1 MAQRSRVSGWD
12 PLDPEDRRA
21 VASVAEGVSWIR
33 DLLAS
38 TADVGRARRLEGHLA
53 SSARSPRREG
63 AARLGRDVPRRD
75 LRERE
80 KRGDAVGLTKRGKG
94 SKLAVLVVGESLPV
108 GVQLAAAN
116 EGEPSLAQPTVEEV
130 AKLAGN
136 DLDCWPKRIIADK
149 AYDSDDLRAAFD
161 SVGIQLL
168 APHRSNRT
176 AKSRSNDGRCMRRYK
191 RRWLVERFFAW
202 LGGFRK
208 LIVRHERH
216 SLMYRAFVH
225 LACVIVSMRAL

>member
-1 MAQRSRVSGWD
+1 MAKRPRVLGRDAVDS
-12 PLDPEDRRA
+12 EDRCA
-21 VASVAEGVSWIR
+21 VVGTAEAVPGVC

-38 TADVGRARRLEGHLA
+38 ASNVGRARRLEGRLA
-53 SSARSPRREG
+53 SGARSARREG
-63 AARLGRDVPRRD
+63 PPRLGRDVPRRD

-116 EGEPSLAQPTVEEV
+116 KSETSLAQPTVEEV
-130 AKLAGN
+130 ADAGT
-136 DLDCWPKRIIADK
+136 DTGCWPKRIIADK
-149 AYDSDDLRAAFD
+149 AYDSDELRAAFD
-161 SVGIQLL
+161 GVDIQLL

-176 AKSRSNDGRCMRRYK
+176 AKSLSNDGRCMRRYK
-191 RRWLVERFFAW
+191 QRWLVERFFAW

-216 SLMYRAFVH
+216 SLMFRAFVH

>member
-1 MAQRSRVSGWD
+1 M
-12 PLDPEDRRA
+12 
-21 VASVAEGVSWIR
+21 
-33 DLLAS
+33 
-38 TADVGRARRLEGHLA
+38 GRARCLEGHLA
-53 SSARSPRREG
+53 SSARRPRREG
-63 AARLGRDVPRRD
+63 PPRLGGDVSRRD
-75 LRERE
+75 LRGRE

-94 SKLAVLVVGESLPV
+94 SKLAVLVVGEGFPV

-116 EGEPSLAQPTVEEV
+116 EGETSLAQPTVEEV
-130 AKLAGN
+130 ARLAG
-136 DLDCWPKRIIADK
+136 DDPTCWPVRIIADK
-149 AYDSDDLRAAFD
+149 GYDSDELRAAFA

-191 RRWLVERFFAW
+191 RRWVVERFFAW
-202 LGGFRK
+202 LNGFRR

-225 LACVIVSMRAL
+225 VACVLVSMRAL

>member
-1 MAQRSRVSGWD
+1 V
-12 PLDPEDRRA
+12 
-21 VASVAEGVSWIR
+21 
-33 DLLAS
+33 
-38 TADVGRARRLEGHLA
+38 
-53 SSARSPRREG
+53 
-63 AARLGRDVPRRD
+63 GRDVPRRD

-116 EGEPSLAQPTVEEV
+116 EGETSLAQPTVEEV
-130 AKLAGN
+130 AQLAGT
-136 DLDCWPKRIIADK
+136 DATCWPKRIIADK
-149 AYDSDDLRAAFD
+149 AYDSDELRAAFNGVD
-161 SVGIQLL
+161 IQLL

-176 AKSRSNDGRCMRRYK
+176 ARARSNDGRCMRRYK

-202 LGGFRK
+202 LNGFRR

-216 SLMYRAFVH
+216 SMMYRAFVH
-225 LACVIVSMRAL
+225 VACVIIAMRAL